1 MPTDE
6 LTALDQEDLGE
17 DLEFSE
23 SRPPRS
29 GLAAGV
35 AVLFA
40 LGALA
45 VSGLVWWEGRDTSG
59 QSESDVQ
66 SQLQQLQ
73 QNQTLQSRSLSDLS
87 ARLDGVTS
95 DTNDESVSQL
105 ESGMSEQLSQ
115 IRELQGSLETQ
126 QSYTQSLQQAIDSLQ
141 ARLKVAETG
150 LAAKPQSLANAPSQL
165 DIATV
170 EYLLRLAP
178 ERLALFHD
186 LGAADQA
193 LAHADAQLAAMDN
206 PIYIGLRQHIAD
218 ARQTLAGTELPNS
231 IEISARLD
239 DIQHQLASLTFGGEA
254 GAAKQSRESE
264 TGAVEAEKGWW
275 QRLKESLSS
284 LVTVRRSAADSS
296 QRLTLEDKDMLR
308 QGLWMQVEGARLALM
323 RHDQESWQ
331 DTLSRADDALSRW
344 FDPST
349 EEFTSVKDELSALSG
364 LSISPELPDISG
376 PWAQLQ
382 LIRQAGSSPVAPV
395 TEPHPAPA
403 QDSPP
408 ENGEVITGELTAEPA
423 SEPEPEFE
431 PGQVDDSG

>member
-6 LTALDQEDLGE
+6 LTALEKEDLRE
-17 DLEFSE
+17 DLESSE
-23 SRPPRS
+23 PKPPRS

-45 VSGLVWWEGRDTSG
+45 LSGLVWWEGRDTSG

-66 SQLQQLQ
+66 TQLQQLQ
-73 QNQTLQSRSLSDLS
+73 QNQTLQSQNLSDLS
-87 ARLDGVTS
+87 ARLDGVTA
-95 DTNDESVSQL
+95 DTDDEGVSQL

-115 IRELQGSLETQ
+115 IRELQGSLEAQ
-126 QSYTQSLQQAIDSLQ
+126 QSYTQSLQQAIDSMQ
-141 ARLKVAETG
+141 ARLKIAETG
-150 LAAKPQSLANAPSQL
+150 LAVRPQSLANAPSQL

-218 ARQTLAGTELPNS
+218 ARQALSNTELPNS

-239 DIQHQLASLTFGGEA
+239 DIQHQLVSLTFGGEA

-264 TGAVEAEKGWW
+264 TGVDEVEKGWW

-296 QRLTLEDKDMLR
+296 ERLTLEDKDMLR

-344 FDPST
+344 FDPSSR
-349 EEFTSVKDELSALSG
+349 EFESVRGELSALSG
-364 LSISPELPDISG
+364 ISVSPELPDISG

-382 LIRQAGSSPVAPV
+382 LIRQAGNIPVAPV
-395 TEPHPAPA
+395 SEPDPAPA
-403 QDSPP
+403 EDSPS
-408 ENGEVITGELTAEPA
+408 ENGEVITEELAAE
-423 SEPEPEFE
+423 SDSETEPEPE
-431 PGQVDDSG
+431 QADDSG